1 MVFWVVRRL
10 KGQKMAQND
19 KNFCLLHLI
28 FQEPYII
35 WFSFMVHMYVWKDNI
50 SKYIFGI
57 ISGGKRAKKTQNDK
71 NFCLSH
77 SVSQELYIIWLW
89 FLVHMCK
96 MMISPV
102 CKFFYF
108 SNFDFW
114 GFKGGKWAKNDL
126 KLPISVCFPLYL
138 RNCRSYQEFD
148 NDIYSCFSLFFWE
161 RCNIV
166 NIKIILF
173 FNGPL

>member
-35 WFSFMVHMYVWKDNI
+35 WSSFMVHMYVWKDNI

-77 SVSQELYIIWLW
+77 SVSQELYIIWFW
-89 FLVHMCK
+89 FLIHMCK
-96 MMISPV
+96 MMIFPGN
-102 CKFFYF
+102 FFIF
-108 SNFDFW
+108 ENF
-114 GFKGGKWAKNDL
+114 DL
-126 KLPISVCFPLYL
+126 KLPISVCFVLYL
-138 RNCRSYQEFD
+138 GNCRSYH
-148 NDIYSCFSLFFWE
+148 
-161 RCNIV
+161 
-166 NIKIILF
+166 
-173 FNGPL
+173 